1 MNINRL
7 AAKRALDLQRSA
19 GIFDHPQHDQML
31 CNYADA
37 AAEDV
42 MKEIQEQLPKIVSET
57 VDRYMNSKSVEVK
70 VDEASVKSVK
80 SKITDL
86 FYQFSL
92 IQACD

>member
-1 MNINRL
+1 
-7 AAKRALDLQRSA
+7 
-19 GIFDHPQHDQML
+19 ML

-37 AAEDV
+37 AANDIL
-42 MKEIQEQLPKIVSET
+42 KEIQEQLPKLVSET

-86 FYQFSL
+86 LSSL
-92 IQACD
+92 FR

>member
-1 MNINRL
+1 
-7 AAKRALDLQRSA
+7 
-19 GIFDHPQHDQML
+19 ML

-57 VDRYMNSKSVEVK
+57 VDRFMNSKSVEVK

-86 FYQFSL
+86 LSGLFR
-92 IQACD
+92 

>member
-1 MNINRL
+1 
-7 AAKRALDLQRSA
+7 
-19 GIFDHPQHDQML
+19 ML

-42 MKEIQEQLPKIVSET
+42 MKEIQEQLTKIVSET

-80 SKITDL
+80 SKITELLSGL
-86 FYQFSL
+86 FR
-92 IQACD
+92 

>member
-1 MNINRL
+1 
-7 AAKRALDLQRSA
+7 
-19 GIFDHPQHDQML
+19 ML

-37 AAEDV
+37 ADEDV
-42 MKEIQEQLPKIVSET
+42 MQEIQEQLPKIVSET

-86 FYQFSL
+86 LSGLFR
-92 IQACD
+92 

>member
-1 MNINRL
+1 MNIKRH

-70 VDEASVKSVK
+70 GDEASVKSVK

-86 FYQFSL
+86 LSGLFR
-92 IQACD
+92 

>member
-1 MNINRL
+1 
-7 AAKRALDLQRSA
+7 
-19 GIFDHPQHDQML
+19 ML

-57 VDRYMNSKSVEVK
+57 VDRSMNSKSVEVK

-86 FYQFSL
+86 LSGLFR
-92 IQACD
+92 

>member
-1 MNINRL
+1 MNIKRH

-42 MKEIQEQLPKIVSET
+42 MKEIQEQLPRIVSET

-86 FYQFSL
+86 LSGLFR
-92 IQACD
+92 

>member
-1 MNINRL
+1 MNIKRH

-86 FYQFSL
+86 LSGLFR
-92 IQACD
+92 

>member
-1 MNINRL
+1 
-7 AAKRALDLQRSA
+7 
-19 GIFDHPQHDQML
+19 ML

-42 MKEIQEQLPKIVSET
+42 MKEIQEQLLKIVSET

-86 FYQFSL
+86 LSGLFR
-92 IQACD
+92 

>member
-1 MNINRL
+1 
-7 AAKRALDLQRSA
+7 
-19 GIFDHPQHDQML
+19 ML

-42 MKEIQEQLPKIVSET
+42 MKEIQEQLPKLVSET
-57 VDRYMNSKSVEVK
+57 VDKYMNSRSVEVK

-86 FYQFSL
+86 LSSL
-92 IQACD
+92 FR

>member
-1 MNINRL
+1 MNIKRH

-80 SKITDL
+80 NKITDL
-86 FYQFSL
+86 LSGLFR
-92 IQACD
+92 

>member
-1 MNINRL
+1 
-7 AAKRALDLQRSA
+7 
-19 GIFDHPQHDQML
+19 ML

-42 MKEIQEQLPKIVSET
+42 MKEIQAQLPKIVSET

-86 FYQFSL
+86 LSGLFR
-92 IQACD
+92 

>member
-1 MNINRL
+1 MNINRH

-80 SKITDL
+80 NKIADL
-86 FYQFSL
+86 LSGLFR
-92 IQACD
+92 

>member
-1 MNINRL
+1 
-7 AAKRALDLQRSA
+7 
-19 GIFDHPQHDQML
+19 ML

-57 VDRYMNSKSVEVK
+57 VDRYTNSKSVEVK

-86 FYQFSL
+86 LSGLFR
-92 IQACD
+92 

>member
-1 MNINRL
+1 MNINRH

-31 CNYADA
+31 CNYA
-37 AAEDV
+37 EDV

-57 VDRYMNSKSVEVK
+57 VDRYMSSKSVEVK

-80 SKITDL
+80 NKIADL
-86 FYQFSL
+86 LSGLFR
-92 IQACD
+92 

>member
-1 MNINRL
+1 
-7 AAKRALDLQRSA
+7 
-19 GIFDHPQHDQML
+19 ML

-37 AAEDV
+37 AAEDF
-42 MKEIQEQLPKIVSET
+42 MQEIQEQLPKIVSET

-86 FYQFSL
+86 LSGLFR
-92 IQACD
+92 

>member
-1 MNINRL
+1 
-7 AAKRALDLQRSA
+7 
-19 GIFDHPQHDQML
+19 ML

-70 VDEASVKSVK
+70 VYEASVKSVK

-86 FYQFSL
+86 LSGLFR
-92 IQACD
+92 

>member
-1 MNINRL
+1 MMTMNRH

-19 GIFDHPQHDQML
+19 GIHDHPLHDQML

-37 AAEDV
+37 AANE
-42 MKEIQEQLPKIVSET
+42 MLKEILDQLPKLVSDA
-57 VDRYMNSKSVEVK
+57 VDRYMSSRSAEIK

-86 FYQFSL
+86 LSSL
-92 IQACD
+92 FR

>member
-1 MNINRL
+1 MMTMNRH

-57 VDRYMNSKSVEVK
+57 VDRYMSSRSAEIK

-80 SKITDL
+80 NKITELLSGL
-86 FYQFSL
+86 FR
-92 IQACD
+92 